1 MVSRCTIALLI
12 GLAFATGCAGRPGA
26 GSTVT
31 IDTSSGKSQASK
43 QNFLFSNQIK
53 VGEIRY
59 RKVGDLNQA
68 QVDLISLSSSV
79 VPLEVKGVWQDQ
91 SGFVVPDP
99 KELWRLIIVNPRE
112 TKSLVF
118 TAPRQDAVILQLT
131 ARKGNLEGN

>member
-1 MVSRCTIALLI
+1 MKIRHIALLA
-12 GLAFATGCAGRPGA
+12 GFLFVLGCAGGPGA

-31 IDTSSGKSQASK
+31 IDTSSGKSQTGK
-43 QNFLFSNQIK
+43 QSFLFSNKIK

-59 RKVGDLNQA
+59 RKAGDLNQA
-68 QVDLISLSSSV
+68 QVDLISQSGSV

-99 KELWRLIIVNPRE
+99 KELWRQIIMNPRE
-112 TKSLVF
+112 TKSIIF

-131 ARKGNLEGN
+131 AREGNLEGN